1 MQLSEL
7 AHTRPS
13 LPGLPCTSP
22 RSPPTCPAW
31 TETGSLLCSLGFRS
45 QRLTADGSEVGVLQ
59 LGMSQLRALVPSRNP
74 KLMERRADQ

>member
-22 RSPPTCPAW
+22 SSPPTHRLGQKQAA
-31 TETGSLLCSLGFRS
+31 CS
-45 QRLTADGSEVGVLQ
+45 A
-59 LGMSQLRALVPSRNP
+59 A
-74 KLMERRADQ
+74 